1 MLAEPALRQGHKRA
15 PIDLSS
21 LGMMIASIPAVWIG
35 DRLAQKTPMKAVNL
49 LSAVLF
55 VAMGLITLAGT
66 PATSDG

>member
-1 MLAEPALRQGHKRA
+1 
-15 PIDLSS
+15 
-21 LGMMIASIPAVWIG
+21 MMIASIPAVWIG